1 MPNEQAH
8 ALYVQGQYEQVVN
21 LLLPSCRAGES
32 ITSPSAI
39 NAQAFSL
46 LARAYANQGHFS
58 DAQHWGEQAIRND
71 QANPTLQYVLAT
83 IFLAQ
88 ERTSDAGRALRE
100 ALSLSPNFVLAHFA
114 LGNLLQQQQRHEEAG
129 YHLASALAVLQ
140 QTQSD
145 EIVPSSEGLTAGRLT
160 ELINVMLLR

>member
-1 MPNEQAH
+1 MPTEQAH
-8 ALYVQGQYEQVVN
+8 ALYAQGQYEQVVN
-21 LLLPSCRAGES
+21 LLLPLCRAVES
-32 ITSPSAI
+32 ITSPSTI
-39 NAQAFSL
+39 NAQGFSL
-46 LARAYANQGHFS
+46 LARAYANQGLLS
-58 DAQHWGEQAIRND
+58 DAQHWGEQAIHND
-71 QANPTLQYVLAT
+71 QSNPTLQYTLAT

-88 ERTSDAGRALRE
+88 ERTSDAIRALRE
-100 ALSLSPNFVLAHFA
+100 ALSLNPNFGLAHFA

-145 EIVPSSEGLTAGRLT
+145 EIVPASEGLTAGRLT